1 MGEIKMKGQQG
12 CWSIVSIVRKKINSY
27 KSYVSNI
34 YTHTKYHKLMCSLA
48 HEDVSLL
55 TSKKLCTSLI
65 CYSHLPI
72 TLT

>member
-1 MGEIKMKGQQG
+1 MGEIKMKWQQG

-27 KSYVSNI
+27 KGYVSNI

-55 TSKKLCTSLI
+55 TS
-65 CYSHLPI
+65 
-72 TLT
+72 